1 VDTGSSSGGQH
12 HHQTTNRGHQNTTA
26 TTPPREQQLDL
37 GKITSRLHSNTD
49 PSEAAHKENLS
60 FKVQVELIIIYF
72 LQLGYL
78 NSLNLAISETYR
90 GIKLRVK
97 ITYIRRN
104 FSVSCIKNL
113 ICSDASHGKK

>member
-60 FKVQVELIIIYF
+60 LKVQVELIIIYF

-78 NSLNLAISETYR
+78 NSLNQAISETYR

-97 ITYIRRN
+97 ITAYTSEGIL
-104 FSVSCIKNL
+104 V
-113 ICSDASHGKK
+113 